1 MKTVKRIL
9 LVNFGG
15 IGDEILFLPVIK
27 SIKEKFP
34 DAALTL
40 CLEPRSKSIKDLAPE
55 IDDVL
60 LVDIKSKNKYFE
72 LFKFVF
78 KAFYGKYDV
87 VVSSGTN
94 KLIPILLFLTGIK
107 TRIGY
112 NCGGITSK
120 LLTNSIELNKRQFA
134 GMMYH
139 DLVRD
144 YTGCKYN
151 NPQINVNASEMTK
164 NMVVVHPGVS
174 KMSIKK
180 NIIKS
185 YGYNKWAELVKMLL
199 NKGEEV
205 ALVGGP
211 DDDEC
216 VSAILNNLKDVD
228 CSNFHNFYGKTKNLK
243 ELAALFTGAKA
254 VVCCDSAPMHLA
266 IAVNAKTITFFG
278 PTDERKLVPKKDN
291 VTVITAKCD
300 CRPCLWDKRAESCNE
315 KYCLNFSNEDVLNS
329 L

>member
-1 MKTVKRIL
+1 MVNRIL

-27 SIKEKFP
+27 SIKERFP
-34 DAALTL
+34 NAALTL
-40 CLEPRSKSIKDLAPE
+40 CLEPRSKRIKDLASE

-72 LFKFVF
+72 LIKFVF
-78 KAFYGKYDV
+78 KAFFGKYDV
-87 VVSSGTN
+87 IISSGAN
-94 KLIPILLFLTGIK
+94 KFIPILLFLTGIK

-120 LLTNSIELNKRQFA
+120 FLTKAIELNKRQFA
-134 GMMYH
+134 GVMYH

-144 YTGCKYN
+144 YTGCSYN
-151 NPQINVNASEMTK
+151 NPQITVEASELTK

-185 YGYNKWAELVKMLL
+185 YSYDKWAELVKMLL
-199 NKGEEV
+199 NKGETV

-216 VSAILNNLKDVD
+216 ISAILDDLKDFG
-228 CSNFHNFYGKTKNLK
+228 CSNFYNFYGKTKNLK
-243 ELAALFTGAKA
+243 ELASLFAGAKA

-266 IAVNAKTITFFG
+266 IAVNAKTIAFFG
-278 PTDERKLVPKKDN
+278 PTDEKKLVPIKDN
-291 VTVITAKCD
+291 VTVIKVNCD
-300 CRPCLWDKRAESCNE
+300 CRPCLWDKRAESCDE